1 MDPGEIVEE
10 QIVWQEGVIVSWLA
24 GRILVQAHYQN
35 LNVNCLRYRRVA
47 GSSPDHTPVEPPPPA
62 APCCRPRWGGCR
74 GGGRRECS
82 RTPCST
88 GWWTAAEHAY
98 CLSHKININ
107 FFLSHFWQYHCL
119 QHTTV
124 FILILKLFKHAL
136 EKSCSSATKTQKALK
151 SHTFDLALVFSKV

>member
-47 GSSPDHTPVEPPPPA
+47 GSSPNHTPVEPPPPA

-98 CLSHKININ
+98 CLSHKINII
-107 FFLSHFWQYHCL
+107 FFLTLLAISLFTAYNSVHPNLKAVQARVGKELQFSHKNSKSFEVTYFWLGTCVL
-119 QHTTV
+119 
-124 FILILKLFKHAL
+124 
-136 EKSCSSATKTQKALK
+136 
-151 SHTFDLALVFSKV
+151 